1 MSTARVYAGSLLRR
15 CSQRHN
21 LKTPVH
27 QTSNVRASS
36 RTSRLYSPVCAI
48 SFTCVRVVP
57 VFPALRLS
65 GSLQH
70 LAPFLGLS
78 QILVVFRCRCSCKVL
93 SFHTGFNHFSTDG
106 KRNPSLLW
114 FKCSCPF
121 ISVTCL
127 QFYSNAVT

>member
-1 MSTARVYAGSLLRR
+1 MSTACVYAGSLLRR

-27 QTSNVRASS
+27 QTCNVRASP
-36 RTSRLYSPVCAI
+36 TSRLYSPVCAI
-48 SFTCVRVVP
+48 SFTSVRLVP
-57 VFPALRLS
+57 DFPALQLS

-114 FKCSCPF
+114 FKCSPF